1 MIWADLGFTLLK
13 IGLVLFIVLTL
24 VAYLTLAERKISAF
38 MQDRI
43 GPNRVGPFGFLQPLA
58 DGIKFIFKEDIIPDQ
73 VNRRFFCN
81 CPRYIVC
88 NGYCGACCNS
98 HRKRLLYYFFW
109 SFIPAA

>member
-58 DGIKFIFKEDIIPDQ
+58 DGIKFIFKEDVIPNQ
-73 VNRRFFCN
+73 VNRRFFVVA
-81 CPRYIVC
+81 PRQY
-88 NGYCGACCNS
+88 
-98 HRKRLLYYFFW
+98 L
-109 SFIPAA
+109 